1 MQQDSARKPISLYD
15 AVAERLRTLD
25 PGEVERLSGRADKPD
40 PEDRF
45 TALVYEHLKPED
57 VVLDV
62 GCGDGNWLRLIAAP
76 RVSRT
81 IGMDYGVARLEQARD
96 TQREQPVAGL
106 AYTWADARHLPF
118 ADEAFSV
125 LIDRRGPLTA
135 DDRYMRE
142 GNRVLRRGGL
152 VFDIGIGE
160 EDAREVYEVFGKGQM
175 FGEREH
181 GPRVE
186 RLQTLFT
193 KHGYSTLLTE
203 SLMTRVRLAGRDGLL
218 FRLETT
224 PMMPDFDRERDAAL
238 VDEVVRRHSAE
249 GSVVLTM
256 QRTILI
262 ARKN

>member
-1 MQQDSARKPISLYD
+1 MQPVPPRKPISLYD
-15 AVAERLRTLD
+15 VVAERMRTYG
-25 PGEVERLSGRADKPD
+25 PEAVQRLQGRADKPD

-45 TALVYEHLKPED
+45 TALVYERLKPDD

-81 IGMDYGVARLEQARD
+81 VGVDYGIARLEQARD
-96 TQREQPVAGL
+96 RQQEQPLAGL
-106 AYTWADARHLPF
+106 TYAWADARHLPF
-118 ADEAFSV
+118 ARGSFSV

-135 DDRYMRE
+135 DDRYMVE
-142 GNRVLRRGGL
+142 GHRVLRSGGL

-160 EDAREVYEVFGKGQM
+160 EDAQEVYEVFGRGQM
-175 FGEREH
+175 FGERER

-186 RLQTLFT
+186 RLRTYFGD
-193 KHGYSTLLTE
+193 HGYSTLLAE
-203 SLMTRVRLAGRDGLL
+203 NLQTRVRLAGRDGLL

-224 PMMPDFDRERDAAL
+224 PMMEDFDRERDADG
-238 VDEVVRRHSAE
+238 VDEVVRRNSLD

-256 QRTILI
+256 HRTLVI
-262 ARKN
+262 ARKD